1 MSETTLAEELA
12 TYADDMTFKDL
23 DDDSI
28 RAAKD
33 RLFDSLA
40 TATAAQTET
49 PVEAI
54 KRFVA
59 GRSGDRTATMLGTD
73 IRTTVEGAAF
83 ANSGL
88 IRYLD
93 WNDTYLS
100 KEPGHPSDNLG
111 AVLAACEA
119 YDLTGRD
126 VLLGTV
132 LAYELHCQLCDA
144 ASLRKNGFDHVNYGL
159 VSSTLAVGT
168 LAGLSQGKLVQAVN
182 VAINGHVA
190 LRQARSGELTEWKGL
205 AFGNVCRNAVVAVDL
220 AREGIQGPHPIF
232 EGEFGFFNQLS
243 GEFDLDPGTFGE
255 NGYKITETYVKYY
268 PVEYHAQAAVNC
280 VFSIQ
285 ERTDFAWEDIDRIEN
300 ETYEAAVSIIA
311 DEEKWRPETRETADH
326 SMPYCIARAFID
338 GEMGLDQFAPAKLSD
353 PEVRSLM
360 DRIEI
365 VEKEQ
370 YTAAYGEQFPHE
382 MRVEVD
388 GETYTESVDVP
399 KGHFRKPLSRDELV
413 DKFTTAASTA
423 GVALSRADVEA
434 IYATVDDIERRDDLT
449 DLYTQLSP

>member
-1 MSETTLAEELA
+1 
-12 TYADDMTFKDL
+12 
-23 DDDSI
+23 
-28 RAAKD
+28 
-33 RLFDSLA
+33 
-40 TATAAQTET
+40 
-49 PVEAI
+49 V
-54 KRFVA
+54 
-59 GRSGDRTATMLGTD
+59 LGTD

-119 YDLTGRD
+119 YDLSGRD

-132 LAYELHCQLCDA
+132 MAYELHCQLCDA

-168 LAGLSQGKLVQAVN
+168 LAGLNRDELVQAVN
-182 VAINGHVA
+182 IAVNGHVA
-190 LRQARSGELTEWKGL
+190 LRQARAGELTEWKGL

-220 AREGIQGPHPIF
+220 AREGIQGPNPIF
-232 EGEFGFFNQLS
+232 EGEVGFFNQLS
-243 GEFDLDPGTFGE
+243 GEFNLDPGAFGE
-255 NGYKITETYVKYY
+255 GGYNITETYVKYY

-285 ERTDFAWEDIDRIEN
+285 ERTDFDWDEIDRIEN

-311 DEEKWRPETRETADH
+311 DQEKWRPETRETADH

-338 GEMGLDQFAPAKLSD
+338 SKMELDQFASDKLSN

-365 VEKEQ
+365 VENEQ
-370 YTAAYGEQFPHE
+370 YTAVYGEQFPHE
-382 MRVEVD
+382 MRVEVN
-388 GETYTESVDVP
+388 GEIYTESADVP
-399 KGHFRKPLSRDELV
+399 KGHFNKPLSRDELV
-413 DKFTTAASTA
+413 DKFTTAALTA
-423 GVALSRADVEA
+423 GGALSREDVEA
-434 IYATVDDIERRDDLT
+434 IYTTVDDLERQDDLT
-449 DLYTQLSP
+449 DLYVQLRP